1 MDNHRLILKSNINEG
16 YIKAED
22 EQGNYSLWD
31 GDGLRFFKAGFP
43 SIPFWY
49 NKKIAFG
56 IAEHNEYVDLSAGK
70 WDRPPS
76 VHLAASNFPVYLSS
90 KSGQGQVLDIGID
103 GPVTTNG
110 FRVRA
115 RLNALGSQ
123 FNFNQERRVVAES
136 GTKTFLLFYS
146 NNDYNCNRI
155 IINYTMVHYEK
166 SSYYSGGKLITP
178 NSNAVT
184 RLELRKRNPDG
195 SWSHISNLEGALSG
209 SHEWNIT
216 DTADTGILTPGSYGV
231 RLLAA
236 NNQTAGR
243 SGDTWA
249 KTQSNN
255 ITFFFAGET
264 EAATGEVVWIAVE
277 NSQ

>member
-22 EQGNYSLWD
+22 EQGNHSLWD
-31 GDGLRFFKAGFP
+31 GNGLRFFKAGFP

-56 IAEHNEYVDLSAGK
+56 IAEHGEYVDLSAGK

-103 GPVTTNG
+103 GPVTING

-146 NNDYNCNRI
+146 NNDYSCNRI

-166 SSYYSGGKLITP
+166 SSYYSGGTLIQP

-184 RLELRKRNPDG
+184 RLELRRRNPDG
-195 SWSHISNLEGALSG
+195 SWSHISNLVGEDGT
-209 SHEWNIT
+209 HEWDFT
-216 DTADTGILTPGSYGV
+216 ATADTGILTPGSYGV

>member
-31 GDGLRFFKAGFP
+31 GNGLRFFKAGFP

-49 NKKIAFG
+49 SKKIAFG
-56 IAEHNEYVDLSAGK
+56 IAEHGEYVDLSAGK

-90 KSGQGQVLDIGID
+90 KSSQGQVLDIGID

-123 FNFNQERRVVAES
+123 LVYTTQRSVSAYS
-136 GTKTFLLFYS
+136 GTETYLLYPFLE
-146 NNDYNCNRI
+146 DYNCNRI
-155 IINYTMVHYEK
+155 IINYTMRHYER
-166 SSYYSGGKLITP
+166 SSYWSGGKLIIP

-184 RLELRKRNPDG
+184 RLELRRRNPDG
-195 SWSHISNLEGALSG
+195 SWSHISNLEGARSG
-209 SHEWNIT
+209 TSPWNIT
-216 DTADTGILTPGSYGV
+216 DTVDTGILTPGPYGINLV
-231 RLLAA
+231 AA
-236 NNQTAGR
+236 NAQYAGR

-249 KTQSNN
+249 KTQRNSM
-255 ITFFFAGET
+255 TYYFAGET